1 MEVEDKGKRT
11 GADRQRDFAERQ
23 KAAGY
28 KRTTVWIHEGEG
40 WQFEPA
46 LGHHQFR
53 MLKAS
58 TQKASSRATFRG
70 YFTRLRLAYRSLA
83 LTGNRS
89 ARQLHYSSRNL
100 EHPLQRTPPLAD
112 NSFGGLRLARNRLI
126 AFGLQLSSAR
136 L

>member
-70 YFTRLRLAYRSLA
+70 YFMRLRLAYRSLA

-89 ARQLHYSSRNL
+89 ARQLHYPQGILNTHFR
-100 EHPLQRTPPLAD
+100 EPHPLPITHSAASDSRE
-112 NSFGGLRLARNRLI
+112 I
-126 AFGLQLSSAR
+126 A
-136 L
+136 